1 MESERDQVFLC
12 YSRKDDRW
20 RQRIQTTL
28 APLLRNGTVKAW
40 DDTQILPGEPWLERI
55 EEALRRTRV
64 ALVLA
69 SADALASDFIVNKE
83 LPAFDEAAR
92 KGDLTL
98 LWVPVRDCL
107 WQVTALERYQAV
119 LDPKQPLAAMSPSN
133 QDTAI
138 AQICWKVEQA
148 FRLPPARGTAATT
161 SSVASGGTNN
171 TSPAV
176 ESIIRDSITRRLA
189 ALAEDHAAATRQL
202 GETID
207 AVQRGRIE
215 RQIAGIEADMR
226 ALNPCAPDTAACGP
240 RLGAAGTAYQ
250 ASPGPVSA

>member
-1 MESERDQVFLC
+1 MVSERDQVFLC
-12 YSRKDDRW
+12 YSRKDDHW

-40 DDTQILPGEPWLERI
+40 DDTHIIPGDPWLERI

-69 SADALASDFIVNKE
+69 SADALASDFIANKE
-83 LPAFDEAAR
+83 LPAFEETAS

-98 LWVPVRDCL
+98 LWALVHDCL
-107 WQVTALERYQAV
+107 WKATPLERYQAV
-119 LDPKQPLAAMSPSN
+119 LDTRQPLAAMSPSN

-148 FRLPPARGTAATT
+148 FRSPTAQVPAATT
-161 SSVASGGTNN
+161 SSVSGGSGINK

-176 ESIIRDSITRRLA
+176 ESIIRDSISRRLA

-202 GETID
+202 GEIID
-207 AVQRGRIE
+207 NVQRGRIE

-226 ALNPCAPDTAACGP
+226 ALD
-240 RLGAAGTAYQ
+240 R
-250 ASPGPVSA
+250 